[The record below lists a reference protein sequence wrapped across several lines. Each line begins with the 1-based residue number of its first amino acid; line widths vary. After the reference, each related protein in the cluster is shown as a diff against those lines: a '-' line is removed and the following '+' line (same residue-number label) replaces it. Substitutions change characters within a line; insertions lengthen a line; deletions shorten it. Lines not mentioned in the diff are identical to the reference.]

1 VVKNVQIEFGGIRAP
16 GTDVI
21 VMPNMA
27 DEVLL
32 GMNVLKHM
40 SMQQSDGRL
49 RLTAR

>member
-1 VVKNVQIEFGGIRAP
+1 
-16 GTDVI
+16 VI